1 MKQICI
7 DNINQLRELFFQTSE
22 VGRGENA
29 KEYEFRMKQT
39 ILENQRRR
47 EEREN
52 EMKML
57 QIIMGYPPE
66 ANTQATHLNVHA
78 TSDLQY
84 PVHPYISP
92 SSVYESHSSIS
103 GDSSHHSSSYF
114 EL

>member
-1 MKQICI
+1 MQ
-7 DNINQLRELFFQTSE
+7 
-22 VGRGENA
+22 

-47 EEREN
+47 EECEH